1 MRGTRCDVSLRR
13 PGMRTIRFPA
23 RSGKIATEGPGLHPN
38 AATTIRKTRL
48 RLLTPLLALLF
59 LSTID
64 RANVSFAALQMN
76 AELGLTPE
84 TYGLGIS
91 LFFVGYILVQWPSL
105 WLLQRIGMRRWVF
118 VVAAVWGLAATGLAF
133 VHSASGF
140 YALRLLL
147 GVAEGGF
154 APGVMFYLSQWIP
167 RRYRAAAIST
177 FMLAVPVSSIVGGPL
192 AGWLMSVNNP
202 IDWAGWRWM
211 LLIEGTPTLLVA
223 IAALRLIPDRPRDAA
238 WLDAD
243 ERSWL
248 ENEVSRE
255 NLAQADRHAGRGVL
269 WNGRLWVASAC
280 WFGLMAGANGLLYW
294 LPQILRH
301 LSAQT
306 SDARIGLITALP
318 WIAVAAGMLTNAWH
332 SDRTQE
338 RYLHVIVA
346 AVGSA
351 IFIALTPMLG
361 TGALALTALLLAGFA
376 MGAAQGTFWT
386 IPALLLS
393 PAGLATGFA
402 LINMCGNLAGLV
414 IPGFVGWVRERTGS
428 FDIPVF
434 AIAALGLLAAGAIAW
449 LRARPG
455 AEAAKLEHAPIN
467 APYSR

>member
-1 MRGTRCDVSLRR
+1 LSRISTPEPASEGT
-13 PGMRTIRFPA
+13 
-23 RSGKIATEGPGLHPN
+23 GLHPN
-38 AATTIRKTRL
+38 AAIRKTRL

-76 AELGLTPE
+76 EELGLTPE
-84 TYGLGIS
+84 TYGFGIS
-91 LFFVGYILVQWPSL
+91 IFFVGYILIQWPSL

-118 VVAAVWGLAATGLAF
+118 AVAGVWGLAATGMAF
-133 VHSASGF
+133 VHSATGF

-177 FMLAVPVSSIVGGPL
+177 FMLAVPVSAIVGGPL
-192 AGWLMSVNNP
+192 AGWLMSVDNP
-202 IDWAGWRWM
+202 VDWAGWRWM
-211 LLIEGTPTLLVA
+211 LLIEGAPTLILAVVA
-223 IAALRLIPDRPRDAA
+223 FRLIPDRPRDAA
-238 WLDAD
+238 WLDED
-243 ERSWL
+243 ERQWL
-248 ENEVSRE
+248 EQEVSRE
-255 NLAQADRHAGRGVL
+255 NAAQPAAHASRTVL
-269 WNGRLWVASAC
+269 RNGRLWVASAC

-301 LSAQT
+301 LSAEA
-306 SDARIGLITALP
+306 SDLRIGFITALP
-318 WIAVAAGMLTNAWH
+318 WIAVAAGMLINAWH

-338 RYLHVIVA
+338 RYLHVMLA
-346 AVGSA
+346 ALGSA
-351 IFIALTPMLG
+351 IFIALTPVLG
-361 TGALALTALLLAGFA
+361 TGVWALAALLLAGFA

-386 IPALLLS
+386 IPPMLLG
-393 PAGLATGFA
+393 PAGLAAGFA

-414 IPGFVGWVRERTGS
+414 VPGFIGWVRERTGS

-434 AIAALGLLAAGAIAW
+434 AVAALSLIAAGAIAW
-449 LRARPG
+449 LRARP
-455 AEAAKLEHAPIN
+455 AAQGRPAAASPIN

>member
-1 MRGTRCDVSLRR
+1 MSRISTPEPASEGT
-13 PGMRTIRFPA
+13 
-23 RSGKIATEGPGLHPN
+23 GLHPN
-38 AATTIRKTRL
+38 AAIRKTRL

-76 AELGLTPE
+76 EELGLTPE
-84 TYGLGIS
+84 TYGFGIS
-91 LFFVGYILVQWPSL
+91 IFFVGYILIQWPSL

-118 VVAAVWGLAATGLAF
+118 AVAGVWGLAATGMAF
-133 VHSASGF
+133 VHSATGF

-177 FMLAVPVSSIVGGPL
+177 FMLAVPVSAIVGGPL
-192 AGWLMSVNNP
+192 AGWLMSVDNP
-202 IDWAGWRWM
+202 VDWAGWRWM
-211 LLIEGTPTLLVA
+211 LLIEGAPTLILAVVA
-223 IAALRLIPDRPRDAA
+223 FRLIPDRPRDAA
-238 WLDAD
+238 WLDED
-243 ERSWL
+243 ERQWL
-248 ENEVSRE
+248 EQEVSRE
-255 NLAQADRHAGRGVL
+255 NAAQPAAHASRTVL
-269 WNGRLWVASAC
+269 RNGRLWVASAC

-301 LSAQT
+301 LSAEA
-306 SDARIGLITALP
+306 SDLRIGFITALP
-318 WIAVAAGMLTNAWH
+318 WIAVAAGMLINAWH

-338 RYLHVIVA
+338 RYLHVMLA
-346 AVGSA
+346 ALGSA
-351 IFIALTPMLG
+351 IFIALTPVLG
-361 TGALALTALLLAGFA
+361 TGVWALAALLLAGFA

-386 IPALLLS
+386 IPPMLLG
-393 PAGLATGFA
+393 PAGLAAGFA

-414 IPGFVGWVRERTGS
+414 VPGFIGWVRERTGS

-434 AIAALGLLAAGAIAW
+434 AVAALSLIAAGAIAW
-449 LRARPG
+449 LRARP
-455 AEAAKLEHAPIN
+455 AAQGRPAAASPIN